1 MAARAI
7 AKNIYVN
14 PQALSMIRRVFL
26 SPGIDRT
33 RSCSEMVKATVKTSS
48 AEDESK
54 TIKDNVNKVKAVVY
68 DDVWKTKIVE
78 EIEETGLKLLQLLR
92 KLRDEE
98 DEMFI
103 DSNDKVVNYMK
114 PIYKLWSKKIEEEE
128 RKLLQEGWTHLRDSL
143 LGTPGLETCH
153 IRSLLSIQHHI
164 GSGGEGIVKFATA
177 SPHTGLIDVRRLALQ
192 RPGPYGL
199 PRQVV
204 MGVVCITTKDAF
216 LLYNPTTG
224 AASPWIETTTTRK
237 GKARRQVESIALG
250 FDHQFVGSRHKV
262 ICISRYVKKRSAPPD
277 PKDDFLVVEVLTVR
291 DRIWDIGEHE
301 WRELEFTPRSFV
313 VGDKFVFLDGPLY
326 MDVQEFI
333 DSSKHMWS
341 MLMEVD
347 GKVAILKSTSDEETS
362 SLWICYHSPCGEVKW
377 SKEKIPVPYAY
388 VVSPGFSIEALRR
401 KDLIFIRSRRRIS
414 YYNRKTKV
422 SLSLKIP
429 TSPIHDHFD
438 CGRMTQF

>member
-7 AKNIYVN
+7 AKKIYVN

-68 DDVWKTKIVE
+68 DDVWKKKIVE

-164 GSGGEGIVKFATA
+164 GSGGEEIVKFATA

-204 MGVVCITTKDAF
+204 VGVVCITTNDAF

-429 TSPIHDHFD
+429 PSPIHDHFD